1 MGRQG
6 STAIRVS
13 VALAE
18 AARREADVMGRS
30 LTQQIEHWSR
40 LGRALEASGV
50 TVDEIRETLQAGVRQ
65 GAGRTRLRSAQAA
78 QTADPVPS
86 PMRHRHLSGERLD
99 RAAIDDILERGGLA
113 HWLEL
118 LRRARADRTGALAQ
132 AIREV
137 AEARRAQRH
146 ADATGRESAKFFLN
160 FLGQRGRQ
168 APN

>member
-1 MGRQG
+1 MRRQG
-6 STAIRVS
+6 STAVRIS

-40 LGRALEASGV
+40 LGRSLEASGV
-50 TVDEIRETLQAGVRQ
+50 TVDEIRETLQS
-65 GAGRTRLRSAQAA
+65 GAGRARRAQATE
-78 QTADPVPS
+78 TADTAPS
-86 PMRHRHLSGERLD
+86 PMRHRHLSGKRLD
-99 RAAIDDILERGGLA
+99 RAAIDDILDRGNLA

-137 AEARRAQRH
+137 AAVRRAQTH

-160 FLGQRGRQ
+160 FLGDRGNPP
-168 APN
+168 AD